1 MGVVIANVRA
11 QAPREKEA
19 ATLLLWAEAM
29 ARRVRLLLVLASE
42 RVEKRVYGKA
52 QTEDHNDNGDGERS
66 GGEMEDGSPARTRI
80 HSSSM
85 STVVHSTAR
94 SLPAWPLLSAESKG
108 TLRLVDWASR
118 PGQFSFSTLR
128 QPPHRSPRRHR
139 DFCSTP
145 RRKPRRRHPHHR
157 LQQHWTGRHATLATR
172 VTRLPLYTA
181 SALCF
186 PTTRQRRALRPTR
199 SRVAHG
205 SMSCSTVSTPT
216 KTLPNALARCADSCG
231 RSGAIAYA
239 AARQAHPGQTR
250 SVRRREQR
258 SVEAIVSM
266 MLTLSPLPLRV
277 RRR

>member
-1 MGVVIANVRA
+1 M
-11 QAPREKEA
+11 
-19 ATLLLWAEAM
+19 LLWAEAM

-85 STVVHSTAR
+85 STVAHSTAR

-145 RRKPRRRHPHHR
+145 RRESRRRHPHHR
-157 LQQHWTGRHATLATR
+157 SAAWDAAACNAGHETALVHGICVVLPYHTTATR
-172 VTRLPLYTA
+172 SASDAQPGGARQHVLQHGFDANKNFTQRA
-181 SALCF
+181 SALCRF
-186 PTTRQRRALRPTR
+186 VWTKRRDRLRSSETGPPWSDPLSTASRTT
-199 SRVAHG
+199 V
-205 SMSCSTVSTPT
+205 
-216 KTLPNALARCADSCG
+216 G
-231 RSGAIAYA
+231 RSYSIDDADALSIA
-239 AARQAHPGQTR
+239 T
-250 SVRRREQR
+250 S
-258 SVEAIVSM
+258 
-266 MLTLSPLPLRV
+266 
-277 RRR
+277 